1 MWKGSRALPAR
12 SLFSTASAPGAEE
25 PPRPRFSWSI
35 SEADVSG
42 MLLASIGRGLRERP
56 GHLSLWA
63 SGRDSSSSSPGA
75 GEPAPEV
82 VTPVPSPPSLLP
94 HSSRRAAVLSPC
106 RSLRIHNM
114 AHFRKADFDQGIGT
128 NTVAAD
134 TEEKQTVPCA
144 GSRGRG
150 ASRQSR
156 ALRAAG
162 RRAAALRPCCWRPW

>member
-12 SLFSTASAPGAEE
+12 SLFSAASAPGAEE